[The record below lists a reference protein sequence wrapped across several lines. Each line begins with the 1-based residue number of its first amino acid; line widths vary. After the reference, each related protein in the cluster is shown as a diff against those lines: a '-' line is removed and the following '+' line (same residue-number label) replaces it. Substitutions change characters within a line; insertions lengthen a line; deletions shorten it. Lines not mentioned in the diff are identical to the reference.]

1 MIKLIVSDIDGTL
14 VEDGGSSLNPELFS
28 TILKLKGQGIHF
40 AAASGRHVASIEYL
54 FEPIRD
60 KIFYLG
66 DNGAYVGC
74 WGRNLFLTELDRQL
88 VPELMEDIKAL
99 GLDILVD
106 CAECVYVD
114 SKNEAYVRWLTE
126 GYHFRMNRVED
137 VRQVAEPVIKISA
150 CRMSGVQ
157 ELAQPLIKKY
167 GDRLK
172 VTLSGSQWVDIMCP
186 EVNKGNAVRL
196 LQESLKIRPEE
207 TLVFGDQ
214 LNDVEMMRQAYY
226 SFAVANARPET
237 IKAAR
242 FLADENIRDGALKI
256 MRMFVI

>member
-1 MIKLIVSDIDGTL
+1 M
-14 VEDGGSSLNPELFS
+14 
-28 TILKLKGQGIHF
+28 
-40 AAASGRHVASIEYL
+40 ASIEYL
-54 FEPIRD
+54 FDPIRD

-74 WGRNLFLTELDRQL
+74 WGRNLFLTEMDRKL
-88 VPELMEDIKAL
+88 VPELMNDIKAL

-106 CAECVYVD
+106 CADCVYVD
-114 SKNEAYVRWLTE
+114 SKNEEYIRWLSE

-137 VRQVAEPVIKISA
+137 VRQVEEPVVKISA

-157 ELAQPLIKKY
+157 ELAEPLIKKY
-167 GDRLK
+167 GSGLK
-172 VTLSGSQWVDIMCP
+172 VTLSGHQWVDIMCP

-196 LQESLKIRPEE
+196 LQESLDIRPEE

-214 LNDVEMMRQAYY
+214 LNDVEMMKQAYY

-237 IKAAR
+237 IAAAR

-256 MRMFVI
+256 MKLFLQ